1 MSKEIV
7 NTSEHTQWD
16 FESVLTKPGILFY
29 LSKIA
34 VCWVSFIYDSGVGER
49 EMNWK
54 WTGNESGNESG
65 NELVWTTSW
74 KYIKLIYQCDLFLQ
88 LLLQS

>member
-34 VCWVSFIYDSGVGER
+34 VCWVSFIHDSGVGER
-49 EMNWK
+49 EKN
-54 WTGNESGNESG
+54 
-65 NELVWTTSW
+65 
-74 KYIKLIYQCDLFLQ
+74 
-88 LLLQS
+88 